1 MRPQLNPRT
10 HPAMFVKSACILA
23 GLVAFWFGAFFAFPD
38 SFAVRAAALRR
49 CRSLTCPDSLYPA
62 SQASLL
68 CAALLGAMK
77 AEIGVSIMH
86 DANHGAYSRSTLFG
100 RVMGATLDVAGASRC
115 VRRLPR
121 ASRISSC

>member
-1 MRPQLNPRT
+1 M
-10 HPAMFVKSACILA
+10 
-23 GLVAFWFGAFFAFPD
+23 
-38 SFAVRAAALRR
+38 
-49 CRSLTCPDSLYPA
+49 
-62 SQASLL
+62 L

-115 VRRLPR
+115 VQSRLERMR
-121 ASRISSC
+121 AASLTR